1 MFKLIYT
8 TLPTDSELDEIEQVA
23 LVDEV
28 PPATPLGTGT
38 TSVLYIGETERGV
51 FTPQRVAGVTD
62 YANKYGGLGWTTN
75 EGKSRGAV
83 ARRSCGSIPWEGNLY
98 TARNRK
104 RYGGLVICRVDGSA
118 GSVQFRRLAALR
130 GGKGPFLGITDG
142 TTVTMTRNGGVPVT
156 LTFLGSVAQIVGVGG
171 TYPTGFVGGETIEI
185 EVDEQG
191 PRVVVMTAAE
201 QTRNQVRDR
210 INAVLALPVAG
221 ASGAELTINSVIA
234 GYDGFVRIVG
244 GTALATL
251 GLSATPVA
259 EVYTWTVG
267 GAAVAGTYT
276 IRVTRTIDGVTT
288 NYDGTFVAAGGE
300 LAAAVHA
307 ALLSTLTTAAPPGV
321 ALSGASPNVVATGA
335 ANVNFTASIVSN
347 PGGILSLV
355 HTNTGTFSQADGSG
369 NVPNIAFIE
378 AEDAAVVFGAGANL
392 DSYVDSEGFLWV
404 AESATPATGK
414 LQATAGA
421 FAAFGFDGTLSDA
434 ANGSE
439 VTLPAGRRL
448 RDTLGQLWVTMED
461 VATTTGGGPFSVKVR
476 PWDDIDTALPAAA
489 NTITTVVDEM
499 PGYWAVTNASE
510 VKRLSAAEMDVRYEE
525 AMDRTLDLNSDAAD
539 CRIIVSARHTSYI
552 NKALKANASAATK
565 AGLDARIAIV
575 SPPPGTSKADALSES
590 HALGV
595 GQMRTDRVVY
605 AFPEVRLTIAEIRA
619 VGAVGGI
626 GFNDTGVI
634 EQPADSWMA
643 FIRSKIRPE
652 QSAGMNLRN
661 TNVGELQLDSLG
673 AQFEAS
679 LGGVGLV
686 IDDYK
691 QFKAKG
697 IAALRLV
704 RALGYVFQSDV
715 TSVLR
720 ATNKAEAPAYRRFMT
735 DMIIDDSYD
744 VAVVFKDE
752 INSPNTRNAIREQL
766 AKYLGTLVRAV
777 RIESFSVAL
786 DSSPAQ
792 IDAGLLI
799 YRVKVKLY
807 GIIQAIALRL
817 QVGAEG
823 VEIEEIAA

>member
-1 MFKLIYT
+1 M
-8 TLPTDSELDEIEQVA
+8 PTDAELDEVEQVA

-28 PPATPLGTGT
+28 PPATPLGSGT
-38 TSVLYIGETERGV
+38 ISVLYIGETEKGV

-62 YANKYGGLGWTTN
+62 YASKYGGLGWTTS

-104 RYGGLVICRVDGSA
+104 RFGGLVICRVDGSS
-118 GSVQFRRLAALR
+118 GSVQFRRLAAIR
-130 GGKGPFLGITDG
+130 GGKGPFSVADG
-142 TTVTMTRNGGVPVT
+142 TTVTFQRNGAINVT
-156 LTFLGSVAQIVGVGG
+156 ATFNGAAAQIVGVSG
-171 TYPTGFVGGETIEI
+171 TYPTGFVGGETIELDI
-185 EVDEQG
+185 DEQG

-201 QTRNQVRDR
+201 QTRDQVRDR

-221 ASGAELTINSVIA
+221 ASGAQLTVNSVIA
-234 GYDGFVRIVG
+234 GYSGRVKIVG

-251 GLSATPVA
+251 GLSATPVPK
-259 EVYTWTVG
+259 VFTWTVG
-267 GAAVAGTYT
+267 GAAVAGTYR
-276 IRVTRTIDGVTT
+276 IRVTRTVSGVTT
-288 NYDGTFVAAGGE
+288 SYDGTFTAVGGE
-300 LAAAVHA
+300 LAATVQAG
-307 ALLSTLTTAAPPGV
+307 LLSTLSAANPVGV
-321 ALSGASPNVVATGA
+321 AISGASPNVVATGA
-335 ANVNFTASIVSN
+335 NNVNFTASIVSN
-347 PGGILSLV
+347 PGGILSLAT
-355 HTNTGTFSQADGSG
+355 TNPGTFSEAFGTG
-369 NVPNIAFIE
+369 NVPNLAFIE
-378 AEDAAVVFGAGANL
+378 APDAAVVYGALANL
-392 DSYVDSEGFLWV
+392 DSYVDGEGYLWV
-404 AESATPATGK
+404 ADTATPASGT

-421 FAAFGFDGTLSDA
+421 FAAFGFNSTLADA
-434 ANGSE
+434 ANGPE

-448 RDTLGQLWVTMED
+448 RDSLGQLWVTMED
-461 VATTTGGGPFSVKVR
+461 VATTTGGGPFAVKVR

-489 NTITTVVDEM
+489 NTITEVVDEL
-499 PGYWAVTNASE
+499 PGYWAVTNPSE
-510 VKRLSAAEMDVRYEE
+510 VKRLSAAEMDTRYEE
-525 AMDRTLDLNSDAAD
+525 AMDRTLDINSDAAE
-539 CRIIVSARHTSYI
+539 CQIIVSARHTAYI
-552 NKALKANASAATK
+552 NKALKANAIAATK
-565 AGLDARIAIV
+565 AGLDARKAIV
-575 SPPPGTSKADALSES
+575 SPPPGTTKEQALSES

-595 GQMRTDRVVY
+595 GKMRTDRVIY
-605 AFPEVRLTIAEIRA
+605 AFPEVRVTIAELRA

-626 GFNDTGVI
+626 GFSDEGVI

-652 QSAGMNLRN
+652 QSAGMNLRR
-661 TNVGELQLDSLG
+661 TTVGELQIDSLG
-673 AQFEAS
+673 AQFES
-679 LGGVGLV
+679 TLGGIGLV

-704 RALGYVFQSDV
+704 KPLGYTFQSDV

-752 INSPNTRNAIREQL
+752 VNSPAARQGIREQL
-766 AKYLGTLVRAV
+766 AKYLGTLVRGQ
-777 RIESFSVAL
+777 RIESFSIAL
-786 DSSPAQ
+786 DSSKEQ
-792 IDAGLLI
+792 VDAGLLI